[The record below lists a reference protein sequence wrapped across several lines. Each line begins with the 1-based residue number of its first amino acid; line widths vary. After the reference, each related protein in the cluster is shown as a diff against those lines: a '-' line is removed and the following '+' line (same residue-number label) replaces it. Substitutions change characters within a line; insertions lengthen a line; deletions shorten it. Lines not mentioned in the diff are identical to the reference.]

1 MQYQDLALAEEEG
14 KLEAAIAASRN
25 LLIEAPTGSGKSLFI
40 PYFLSKHCKGRVV
53 VLQPRRIAALAL
65 AQFSAKLHGEPC
77 GKTVGYQFRQD
88 SCKSA
93 DTRILFQTYG
103 NFLQEL
109 LHGKLDADW
118 IVFDE
123 YHERKADMDLLFAYF
138 RREKSVILSEARQGE
153 VEGSKP
159 KGPRVSQSDQA
170 EAGREGESE
179 AISHCFS
186 NNRAERPRIAVMS
199 AALNRSELE
208 MVLGVKCLSLGH
220 PLYPVQIINQTPATG
235 TSLVSGV
242 GLDAEVV
249 RALRTL
255 YRNNIWQTTLVF
267 LPGKAEI
274 ARCHTAAA
282 EALGNNCAEFLEL
295 YGGQDRE
302 TQDRIFEVT
311 ERPRVIFTTN
321 IAETSI
327 TVPNVTGVVDSGIE
341 RVSIYDDSEKVNVLR
356 TLPISMQNAIQRSGR
371 SGRTQNGCAIRL
383 WSEESE
389 KRMPQ
394 GIVPE
399 VLQIEPS
406 ELLLQKAALE
416 FGVRNLEFGMDCHA
430 SNEARN
436 DVKGECSETACG
448 LIAEPHCHGATRNDV
463 KGECSETAYRLI
475 AEPQCHGAMR
485 NDVLNLPT
493 AIPEAREKTAT
504 ALLEK
509 FGMLQD
515 GAITELGLKAI
526 RTPISSIPLALL
538 LASAQSKAD
547 LPDLLLAAL
556 AWIHSGTE
564 FLQKAKVAYDILTL
578 ANDTLSKSRDIP
590 REVSFTLRQLRDYR
604 DQITSPTARN
614 DIKGECSETACGL
627 IAEPHCHGATR
638 NDVKGECSE
647 TACGLIAEP
656 HCHGA
661 TRNDEDGYST
671 HVIARSATTKQSTEA
686 FTCKQLLKAFPDR
699 LATPSGNAY
708 KLANQNVIRLQ
719 VAEPPYAILALSML
733 RTGGGSKSELK
744 VNLYAPIAR
753 ELLGGES
760 AKTRY
765 ELLWRSGQERF
776 IGVEISE
783 SENADG
789 STTELSRKEI
799 LTQEASPKVLEELK
813 KLTVDAW
820 REKIEKENWSGKF
833 LTEAVQT
840 GLIKMRLAAKLYP
853 EYGLPE
859 FNEEDMEL
867 IFDEF
872 ASGKFLLRD
881 INEDRY
887 RSIVEE
893 YFGKSMLQWLG
904 KTFPDHYVLP
914 NGKRARYSYQEVA
927 ITDDGKSVQ
936 SIDGVLVEISA
947 RIEDLMQLRGEHKIA
962 DGKLKVRYDI
972 LAPNFRTIQKT
983 WDLTGFWQNT
993 YAEVRKELRGR
1004 YPKHPWPEQVIQ
1016 N

>member
-1 MQYQDLALAEEEG
+1 MTYNDLALAEEEG
-14 KLEAAIAASRN
+14 KLEAALAESRN

-53 VLQPRRIAALAL
+53 VLQPRRIAALSL
-65 AQFSAKLHGEPC
+65 AQFSAKLHNEPC

-88 SCKSA
+88 SCKSTG
-93 DTRILFQTYG
+93 TRILFQTYG

-109 LHGKLDADW
+109 LHGKCDAEW

-138 RREKSVILSEARQGE
+138 RNI
-153 VEGSKP
+153 
-159 KGPRVSQSDQA
+159 
-170 EAGREGESE
+170 
-179 AISHCFS
+179 
-186 NNRAERPRIAVMS
+186 ERPRIAVMS

-208 MVLGVKCLSLGH
+208 AVLGVKCLTLGH

-235 TSLVSGV
+235 NSLVSGV

-249 RALRTL
+249 RALKTL

-274 ARCHTAAA
+274 ARCHSAAA
-282 EALGNNCAEFLEL
+282 EALGSNCAEFLEL

-341 RVSIYDDSEKVNVLR
+341 RVSIYDDSEKVSVLR

-389 KRMPQ
+389 KRMPR
-394 GIVPE
+394 GIIPE
-399 VLQIEPS
+399 VTQIEPS

-416 FGVRNLEFGMDCHA
+416 SMDALAIRHA
-430 SNEARN
+430 EVPQAQEHPRAHSS
-436 DVKGECSETACG
+436 DETRYDEG
-448 LIAEPHCHGATRNDV
+448 IV
-463 KGECSETAYRLI
+463 F
-475 AEPQCHGAMR
+475 
-485 NDVLNLPT
+485 PT
-493 AIPEAREKTAT
+493 AIPEAREQAAT
-504 ALLEK
+504 KLLEG
-509 FGMLQD
+509 FGMLKD
-515 GAITELGLKAI
+515 GAITELGLRAI
-526 RTPISSIPLALL
+526 RTPVSSIPLALL
-538 LASAQSKAD
+538 LATANGPQD

-564 FLQKAKVAYDILTL
+564 YLQKTKYPQDVLTL
-578 ANDTLSKSRDIP
+578 AADTLSKTVSAP
-590 REVSFTLRQLRDYR
+590 REVTFTLRQLREYR
-604 DQITSPTARN
+604 DTLAASRLR
-614 DIKGECSETACGL
+614 C
-627 IAEPHCHGATR
+627 
-638 NDVKGECSE
+638 
-647 TACGLIAEP
+647 
-656 HCHGA
+656 
-661 TRNDEDGYST
+661 DEDKG
-671 HVIARSATTKQSTEA
+671 IQSA
-686 FTCKQLLKAFPDR
+686 FLCKQLLKAFPDR
-699 LATPSGNAY
+699 LATPNGNAY

-719 VAEPPYAILALSML
+719 VSEPPYAILALSML
-733 RTGGGSKSELK
+733 RTGTTKSELK
-744 VNLYAPIAR
+744 VNLFAPIAQ
-753 ELLGGES
+753 EMLAGKS
-760 AKTRY
+760 AQARY

-776 IGVEISE
+776 IGVEVSE
-783 SENADG
+783 AANADG

-799 LTQEASPKVLEELK
+799 LTQEAPPKVLEELK
-813 KLTVDAW
+813 KLTVTAW
-820 REKIEKENWSGKF
+820 KEKIEKENWSGRY
-833 LTEAVQT
+833 LTESVQT
-840 GLIKMRLAAKLYP
+840 LLTKMRLAAKLYP

-859 FNEEDMEL
+859 FNDEDMEI

-872 ASGKFLLRD
+872 ADGKFLLRD

-887 RSIVEE
+887 RNIVED
-893 YFGKSMLQWLG
+893 YFGKSMLAWLG
-904 KTFPDHYVLP
+904 KTFPDHFMLP

-927 ITDDGKSVQ
+927 TDEMLGGQAVESAE
-936 SIDGVLVEISA
+936 GVLVEISA
-947 RIEDLMQLRGEHKIA
+947 RIEDFMQLRGEHKIA

-1004 YPKHPWPEQVIQ
+1004 YPKHPWPEKVI
-1016 N
+1016 

>member
-65 AQFSAKLHGEPC
+65 AQFSAKLHGETC

-138 RREKSVILSEARQGE
+138 RRETRDER
-153 VEGSKP
+153 
-159 KGPRVSQSDQA
+159 
-170 EAGREGESE
+170 REG
-179 AISHCFS
+179 
-186 NNRAERPRIAVMS
+186 PRIAVMS
-199 AALNRSELE
+199 AALNREELE
-208 MVLGVKCLSLGH
+208 TVLGVKCLSLGH

-341 RVSIYDDSEKVNVLR
+341 RVSLYDDSEKVNVLR

-389 KRMPQ
+389 KRMPT

-416 FGVRNLEFGMDCHA
+416 SMDPI
-430 SNEARN
+430 SRPT
-436 DVKGECSETACG
+436 DSFQGDS
-448 LIAEPHCHGATRNDV
+448 
-463 KGECSETAYRLI
+463 RLT
-475 AEPQCHGAMR
+475 
-485 NDVLNLPT
+485 LPT

-564 FLQKAKVAYDILTL
+564 FLQKTKVAYDILTL
-578 ANDTLSKSRDIP
+578 ASDTLSKNRDIP

-604 DQITSPTARN
+604 EN
-614 DIKGECSETACGL
+614 F
-627 IAEPHCHGATR
+627 
-638 NDVKGECSE
+638 
-647 TACGLIAEP
+647 
-656 HCHGA
+656 
-661 TRNDEDGYST
+661 
-671 HVIARSATTKQSTEA
+671 TKQSFSTEQREEGNPEHLKDGFRRPRLQNDSS
-686 FTCKQLLKAFPDR
+686 FTIHSLLKAFPDR

-733 RTGGGSKSELK
+733 RTGTTKSELK
-744 VNLYAPIAR
+744 VNLYAPISKDM
-753 ELLGGES
+753 LGGEE

-783 SENADG
+783 TENADG
-789 STTELSRKEI
+789 TTTELSRKEI

-833 LTEAVQT
+833 LTESVQT
-840 GLIKMRLAAKLYP
+840 QLIKMRLAAKLYP

-887 RSIVEE
+887 RSIVED

-904 KTFPDHYVLP
+904 KTFPDHYMLP

-927 ITDDGKSVQ
+927 VTDDGKSVQ
-936 SIDGVLVEISA
+936 SIEGVLVEISA

-1004 YPKHPWPEQVIQ
+1004 YPKHPWPEQVI
-1016 N
+1016 

>member
-1 MQYQDLALAEEEG
+1 MNYKDLALAEEEG

-40 PYFLSKHCKGRVV
+40 PYFLSKHSKGRVV

-138 RREKSVILSEARQGE
+138 LRDAAKTGAPQT
-153 VEGSKP
+153 
-159 KGPRVSQSDQA
+159 
-170 EAGREGESE
+170 
-179 AISHCFS
+179 
-186 NNRAERPRIAVMS
+186 RIAVMS
-199 AALNRSELE
+199 AALNRDELE
-208 MVLGVKCLSLGH
+208 NALDVKCLQLGH

-235 TSLVSGV
+235 NSLVSGV

-416 FGVRNLEFGMDCHA
+416 SMDPI
-430 SNEARN
+430 SRPT
-436 DVKGECSETACG
+436 DSFQGDS
-448 LIAEPHCHGATRNDV
+448 
-463 KGECSETAYRLI
+463 RLT
-475 AEPQCHGAMR
+475 
-485 NDVLNLPT
+485 LPT

-504 ALLEK
+504 ALLEN
-509 FGMLQD
+509 FGMLQG

-526 RTPISSIPLALL
+526 HTPVSSIPLALL
-538 LASAQSKAD
+538 LASAKSKAD

-578 ANDTLSKSRDIP
+578 ASDTLSKSRDIP

-604 DQITSPTARN
+604 DQIASPTARN
-614 DIKGECSETACGL
+614 DVKVECSETACGL
-627 IAEPHCHGATR
+627 IAESHCHGATR
-638 NDVKGECSE
+638 NDK
-647 TACGLIAEP
+647 
-656 HCHGA
+656 
-661 TRNDEDGYST
+661 NGYST

-744 VNLYAPIAR
+744 VNLYAPIAK

-840 GLIKMRLAAKLYP
+840 QLIKMRLAAKLYP

-904 KTFPDHYVLP
+904 KTFPDHYMLP

-927 ITDDGKSVQ
+927 VTDDGKSVQ
-936 SIDGVLVEISA
+936 SIEGVLVEISA
-947 RIEDLMQLRGEHKIA
+947 RIEDLMQLRGEHKVA

>member
-1 MQYQDLALAEEEG
+1 MNYKDLALAEEEG

-65 AQFSAKLHGEPC
+65 AQFSAKLHGESC

-123 YHERKADMDLLFAYF
+123 YHERKADMDLLFAFF
-138 RREKSVILSEARQGE
+138 RG
-153 VEGSKP
+153 
-159 KGPRVSQSDQA
+159 
-170 EAGREGESE
+170 
-179 AISHCFS
+179 
-186 NNRAERPRIAVMS
+186 AERPRIAVMS
-199 AALNRSELE
+199 AALNRDELE
-208 MVLGVKCLSLGH
+208 NALSVKCLSLGH

-282 EALGNNCAEFLEL
+282 EALGPNCAEFLEL

-341 RVSIYDDSEKVNVLR
+341 RVSLYDDSEKVNVLR

-416 FGVRNLEFGMDCHA
+416 NTDERTLAGSLQ
-430 SNEARN
+430 
-436 DVKGECSETACG
+436 
-448 LIAEPHCHGATRNDV
+448 TRD
-463 KGECSETAYRLI
+463 ERSSSI
-475 AEPQCHGAMR
+475 S
-485 NDVLNLPT
+485 LPT

-504 ALLEK
+504 ALLQK

-515 GAITELGLKAI
+515 GAITKLGLKAI
-526 RTPISSIPLALL
+526 HTPVSSIPLALL

-578 ANDTLSKSRDIP
+578 ASDTLSKNRDVP

-604 DQITSPTARN
+604 DGLDERRETKDERGDVPAVHSTSHITHFT
-614 DIKGECSETACGL
+614 I
-627 IAEPHCHGATR
+627 
-638 NDVKGECSE
+638 
-647 TACGLIAEP
+647 
-656 HCHGA
+656 
-661 TRNDEDGYST
+661 
-671 HVIARSATTKQSTEA
+671 RS
-686 FTCKQLLKAFPDR
+686 LLKAFPDR

-719 VAEPPYAILALSML
+719 VAEQPYAILALSML
-733 RTGGGSKSELK
+733 RTGTTKSELK
-744 VNLYAPIAR
+744 VNLYAPISQDM
-753 ELLGGES
+753 LGGS
-760 AKTRY
+760 NAKTRY

-840 GLIKMRLAAKLYP
+840 QLIKMRLAAKLYP

-872 ASGKFLLRD
+872 ANGKFLLRD

-887 RSIVEE
+887 RSIVED

-904 KTFPDHYVLP
+904 KTFPDHYMLP

-927 ITDDGKSVQ
+927 VTDDGKSVQ
-936 SIDGVLVEISA
+936 SIEGVLVEISA

-1004 YPKHPWPEQVIQ
+1004 YPKHPWPESVI
-1016 N
+1016 

>member
-65 AQFSAKLHGEPC
+65 AQFSAKLHGESC

-123 YHERKADMDLLFAYF
+123 YHERKADMDLLFAFF
-138 RREKSVILSEARQGE
+138 RGT
-153 VEGSKP
+153 
-159 KGPRVSQSDQA
+159 
-170 EAGREGESE
+170 
-179 AISHCFS
+179 
-186 NNRAERPRIAVMS
+186 ERPRIAVMS

-208 MVLGVKCLSLGH
+208 TVLGVKCLSLGH

-274 ARCHTAAA
+274 ARCHTAAS

-341 RVSIYDDSEKVNVLR
+341 RVSLYDDSEKVNVLR

-416 FGVRNLEFGMDCHA
+416 FGMDCRA
-430 SNEARN
+430 SHVIASEA
-436 DVKGECSETACG
+436 KQS
-448 LIAEPHCHGATRNDV
+448 I
-463 KGECSETAYRLI
+463 
-475 AEPQCHGAMR
+475 Q
-485 NDVLNLPT
+485 LPT
-493 AIPEAREKTAT
+493 PIPEAREKTAT

-538 LASAQSKAD
+538 LASAKSKED
-547 LPDLLLAAL
+547 LPDLLLTAL

-564 FLQKAKVAYDILTL
+564 FLQKAKIAYDILTL
-578 ANDTLSKSRDIP
+578 ASDTLSKSRDIP

-604 DQITSPTARN
+604 DGLKQDPSTAQQR
-614 DIKGECSETACGL
+614 CSAQDDT
-627 IAEPHCHGATR
+627 
-638 NDVKGECSE
+638 V
-647 TACGLIAEP
+647 
-656 HCHGA
+656 
-661 TRNDEDGYST
+661 
-671 HVIARSATTKQSTEA
+671 RS
-686 FTCKQLLKAFPDR
+686 LLKAFPDR

-733 RTGGGSKSELK
+733 RTGTTKSELK
-744 VNLYAPIAR
+744 VNLYAPVSQ
-753 ELLGGES
+753 EMLGGS
-760 AKTRY
+760 NAKTRY

-789 STTELSRKEI
+789 TTTELSRKEI
-799 LTQEASPKVLEELK
+799 LTQEASPKILEELK

-840 GLIKMRLAAKLYP
+840 QLIKMRLAAKLYP

-904 KTFPDHYVLP
+904 KTFPDHYMLP

-927 ITDDGKSVQ
+927 VTDDGKSVQ
-936 SIDGVLVEISA
+936 SIEGVLVEISA

-1004 YPKHPWPEQVIQ
+1004 YPKHPWPESVI
-1016 N
+1016 

>member
-1 MQYQDLALAEEEG
+1 MTYGDLALAEEED
-14 KLEAAIAASRN
+14 KLEAALEASRN

-53 VLQPRRIAALAL
+53 VLQPRRIAALSL

-93 DTRILFQTYG
+93 STRILFQTYG

-109 LHGKLDADW
+109 LHGKMDADW
-118 IVFDE
+118 VVFDE
-123 YHERKADMDLLFAYF
+123 YHERKADMDLLFAFF
-138 RREKSVILSEARQGE
+138 RRE
-153 VEGSKP
+153 
-159 KGPRVSQSDQA
+159 GPRV
-170 EAGREGESE
+170 
-179 AISHCFS
+179 
-186 NNRAERPRIAVMS
+186 AVMS
-199 AALNRSELE
+199 AALNRDELE
-208 MVLGVKCLSLGH
+208 AVLCVKCLSLGH

-235 TSLVSGV
+235 NSLVSGV

-249 RALRTL
+249 RALKTL

-274 ARCHTAAA
+274 ARCHSAAA
-282 EALGNNCAEFLEL
+282 EALGNSCAEFLEL

-341 RVSIYDDSEKVNVLR
+341 RVSLYDDSEKVNVLR
-356 TLPISMQNAIQRSGR
+356 TMPISMQNAIQRSGR

-389 KRMPQ
+389 KRMPR

-416 FGVRNLEFGMDCHA
+416 LDERRETRDERH
-430 SNEARN
+430 EAR
-436 DVKGECSETACG
+436 GARSEERDSG
-448 LIAEPHCHGATRNDV
+448 IV
-463 KGECSETAYRLI
+463 
-475 AEPQCHGAMR
+475 
-485 NDVLNLPT
+485 LPT
-493 AIPEAREKTAT
+493 AIPDAREKTAT
-504 ALLEK
+504 ALLEG
-509 FGMLQD
+509 FGMLQE

-526 RTPISSIPLALL
+526 RTPVSSIPLALL
-538 LASAQSKAD
+538 LASASGPQD

-564 FLQKAKVAYDILTL
+564 TLQKSKFPQDVLTL
-578 ANDTLSKSRDIP
+578 AADTLSKSVNVP
-590 REVSFTLRQLRDYR
+590 REVSFTLRQLREYR
-604 DQITSPTARN
+604 DGLDERRETRDERNATSLTSHPTSNISHLVAH
-614 DIKGECSETACGL
+614 S
-627 IAEPHCHGATR
+627 
-638 NDVKGECSE
+638 
-647 TACGLIAEP
+647 
-656 HCHGA
+656 
-661 TRNDEDGYST
+661 
-671 HVIARSATTKQSTEA
+671 
-686 FTCKQLLKAFPDR
+686 LLKAFPDR
-699 LATPSGNAY
+699 LATPNGNAY
-708 KLANQNVIRLQ
+708 KLANQNIIRLQ

-744 VNLYAPIAR
+744 VNLYAAIDKEMLDTGDA
-753 ELLGGES
+753 E
-760 AKTRY
+760 ARY

-776 IGVEISE
+776 IGVEV
-783 SENADG
+783 
-789 STTELSRKEI
+789 TELSRKEI
-799 LTQEASPKVLEELK
+799 LTQEASPKVLAELK

-820 REKIEKENWSGKF
+820 KEKIEKENWSGRY
-833 LTEAVQT
+833 LTESVQT
-840 GLIKMRLAAKLYP
+840 LLTKMRLAAKLYP

-859 FNEEDMEL
+859 MNDEDMEI

-872 ASGKFLLRD
+872 ADGKFLLRD
-881 INEDRY
+881 IDEGRY
-887 RSIVEE
+887 RSIVED
-893 YFGKSMLQWLG
+893 YFGKSMLAWLN

-927 ITDDGKSVQ
+927 SSDDGKSVQ
-936 SIDGVLVEISA
+936 SVEGVLVEISA
-947 RIEDLMQLRGEHKIA
+947 RIEDFMQMRGEHKIA

-983 WDLTGFWQNT
+983 WDLTGFWKNT

-1004 YPKHPWPEQVIQ
+1004 YPKHPWPESVEP
-1016 N
+1016 

>member
-1 MQYQDLALAEEEG
+1 MKYTDLALAEEES
-14 KLEAAIAASRN
+14 KLTAALKESRN

-65 AQFSAKLHGEPC
+65 AQFSARLHGEPC

-118 IVFDE
+118 VVFDE
-123 YHERKADMDLLFAYF
+123 YHERKADMDLLFGYF
-138 RREKSVILSEARQGE
+138 MNRRSPV
-153 VEGSKP
+153 KP
-159 KGPRVSQSDQA
+159 GMTATRV
-170 EAGREGESE
+170 
-179 AISHCFS
+179 
-186 NNRAERPRIAVMS
+186 AVMS
-199 AALNRSELE
+199 AALNRDELE
-208 MVLGVKCLSLGH
+208 AVLGVKCLSLGH

-249 RALRTL
+249 RALKTL
-255 YRNNIWQTTLVF
+255 YRNGIWQTTLVF

-274 ARCHTAAA
+274 ARCHSAAA

-341 RVSIYDDSEKVNVLR
+341 RVSLYDDSEKVNVLR

-389 KRMPQ
+389 KRMPR

-406 ELLLQKAALE
+406 ELILQKAALE
-416 FGVRNLEFGMDCHA
+416 LDERRKTRDE
-430 SNEARN
+430 R
-436 DVKGECSETACG
+436 
-448 LIAEPHCHGATRNDV
+448 IAGIE
-463 KGECSETAYRLI
+463 
-475 AEPQCHGAMR
+475 
-485 NDVLNLPT
+485 LPT
-493 AIPEAREKTAT
+493 SIPEAREKTAT
-504 ALLEK
+504 AMLHN

-515 GAITELGLKAI
+515 GAITELGFRAI
-526 RTPISSIPLALL
+526 RTPVSSIPLALL
-538 LASAQSKAD
+538 LASAQSKAE

-564 FLQKAKVAYDILTL
+564 FLQKSKVAYDVMTL
-578 ANDTLSKSRDIP
+578 AADTLSKAVNVP
-590 REVSFTLRQLRDYR
+590 REVSFTLRQLREYR
-604 DQITSPTARN
+604 ESLGKEISACVGMTAPKERGVVGPATEAPLEGVADAASGRSEGETSPTH
-614 DIKGECSETACGL
+614 IKKFVAQ
-627 IAEPHCHGATR
+627 R
-638 NDVKGECSE
+638 
-647 TACGLIAEP
+647 
-656 HCHGA
+656 
-661 TRNDEDGYST
+661 
-671 HVIARSATTKQSTEA
+671 
-686 FTCKQLLKAFPDR
+686 LLKAFPDR
-699 LATPSGNAY
+699 LATPNGNAY
-708 KLANQNVIRLQ
+708 KLPNQNIIRLQ

-733 RTGGGSKSELK
+733 RAGSGSKSELK
-744 VNLYAPIAR
+744 VNLYAAIDK
-753 ELLGGES
+753 ELLGS
-760 AKTRY
+760 NDTKTRY
-765 ELLWRSGQERF
+765 ELLWRNGQERF
-776 IGVEISE
+776 IGLEISE
-783 SENADG
+783 AENADG
-789 STTELSRKEI
+789 SVTELSRREI
-799 LTQEASPKVLEELK
+799 LTQEASPKVLAELK
-813 KLTVDAW
+813 KLTVAAW
-820 REKIEKENWSGKF
+820 KEKIEKENWSGRY

-840 GLIKMRLAAKLYP
+840 LLVKMRLAAKLYP

-859 FNEEDMEL
+859 FNDEDMEL

-872 ASGKFLLRD
+872 ADGKFFFRF
-881 INEDRY
+881 INEDRF
-887 RSIVEE
+887 RNIVED
-893 YFGKSMLQWLG
+893 YFGKSMLAWLG
-904 KTFPDHYVLP
+904 KTFPDHFVLP

-927 ITDDGKSVQ
+927 TDETLGGQAVQ
-936 SIDGVLVEISA
+936 SAEGVLVEISA
-947 RIEDLMQLRGEHKIA
+947 RIEDFMQMRGEHKIA
-962 DGKLKVRYDI
+962 DGKL
-972 LAPNFRTIQKT
+972 
-983 WDLTGFWQNT
+983 
-993 YAEVRKELRGR
+993 
-1004 YPKHPWPEQVIQ
+1004 
-1016 N
+1016 

>member
-1 MQYQDLALAEEEG
+1 MNYKDLALAEEEG

-65 AQFSAKLHGEPC
+65 AQFSAKLHGESC

-88 SCKSA
+88 SCKSSE
-93 DTRILFQTYG
+93 TRILFQTYG

-123 YHERKADMDLLFAYF
+123 YHERKADMDLLFGYF
-138 RREKSVILSEARQGE
+138 LRREN
-153 VEGSKP
+153 
-159 KGPRVSQSDQA
+159 GPSASS
-170 EAGREGESE
+170 GTL
-179 AISHCFS
+179 
-186 NNRAERPRIAVMS
+186 PRIAVMS
-199 AALNRSELE
+199 AALNREELE
-208 MVLGVKCLSLGH
+208 TVLGVKCLSLGH

-235 TSLVSGV
+235 NSLVSGV

-406 ELLLQKAALE
+406 ELILQKAAL
-416 FGVRNLEFGMDCHA
+416 DCRA
-430 SNEARN
+430 SDEARN
-436 DVKGECSETACG
+436 DV
-448 LIAEPHCHGATRNDV
+448 I
-463 KGECSETAYRLI
+463 
-475 AEPQCHGAMR
+475 Q
-485 NDVLNLPT
+485 LPT
-493 AIPEAREKTAT
+493 PIPEAREKTAT
-504 ALLEK
+504 ALLEG
-509 FGMLQD
+509 FGMLKD

-538 LASAQSKAD
+538 LASAQSKED

-564 FLQKAKVAYDILTL
+564 FLQKSKVAYDILTL
-578 ANDTLSKSRDIP
+578 ASDTLSKAVNAP
-590 REVSFTLRQLRDYR
+590 REVTFTLRQLRDYR
-604 DQITSPTARN
+604 DSICERGVAGPA
-614 DIKGECSETACGL
+614 
-627 IAEPHCHGATR
+627 
-638 NDVKGECSE
+638 
-647 TACGLIAEP
+647 
-656 HCHGA
+656 
-661 TRNDEDGYST
+661 
-671 HVIARSATTKQSTEA
+671 TEA
-686 FTCKQLLKAFPDR
+686 LLEGVAKDKAFARGNHSPLSSSHITHFTSQSLLKAFPDR

-719 VAEPPYAILALSML
+719 VTEPPYAILALSIL
-733 RTGGGSKSELK
+733 RTGTTKSELK
-744 VNLYAPIAR
+744 VNLYAPISQDM
-753 ELLGGES
+753 LGAGS
-760 AKTRY
+760 GKTCY

-776 IGVEISE
+776 IGVEIT
-783 SENADG
+783 DF
-789 STTELSRKEI
+789 SRKEI

-820 REKIEKENWSGKF
+820 KEKIEKENWSGKF
-833 LTEAVQT
+833 LTETVQT
-840 GLIKMRLAAKLYP
+840 QLIKMRLAAKLYP

-887 RSIVEE
+887 RSIVED

-904 KTFPDHYVLP
+904 KTFPDHYMLP

-927 ITDDGKSVQ
+927 TDEQLGGQPVQ
-936 SIDGVLVEISA
+936 STDGVLVEISA

-1004 YPKHPWPEQVIQ
+1004 YPKHPWPESVI
-1016 N
+1016 

>member
-1 MQYQDLALAEEEG
+1 MKYTDLALAEEES
-14 KLEAAIAASRN
+14 KLTAALKESRN

-77 GKTVGYQFRQD
+77 GKTVGYQFRQE

-118 IVFDE
+118 VVFDE
-123 YHERKADMDLLFAYF
+123 YHERKADMDLLFGYF
-138 RREKSVILSEARQGE
+138 RRETRDERRKSVILSPFDKLRVNFARQGE
-153 VEGSKP
+153 VEGSRP
-159 KGPRVSQSDQA
+159 KMPRVSRSDQA
-170 EAGREGESE
+170 QAGRDGESE
-179 AISHCFS
+179 AMPEVPLCD
-186 NNRAERPRIAVMS
+186 RAERPRIAVMS
-199 AALNRSELE
+199 AALNRDELE
-208 MVLGVKCLSLGH
+208 AVLGVKCLSLGH

-249 RALRTL
+249 RALKTL
-255 YRNNIWQTTLVF
+255 YRNGIWQTTLVF

-274 ARCHTAAA
+274 ARCHSAAA

-341 RVSIYDDSEKVNVLR
+341 RVSLYDDSEKVNVLR

-389 KRMPQ
+389 KRMPR

-406 ELLLQKAALE
+406 ELILQKAALE
-416 FGVRNLEFGMDCHA
+416 RF
-430 SNEARN
+430 EARGSRL
-436 DVKGECSETACG
+436 GEQEPGAEQRGAIESGDKQEHI
-448 LIAEPHCHGATRNDV
+448 IA
-463 KGECSETAYRLI
+463 
-475 AEPQCHGAMR
+475 
-485 NDVLNLPT
+485 LPT
-493 AIPEAREKTAT
+493 AIPEVREKTAT

-515 GAITELGLKAI
+515 GAITELGLRAI
-526 RTPISSIPLALL
+526 RTPVSSIPLALL
-538 LASAQSKAD
+538 LASAQSKAE

-564 FLQKAKVAYDILTL
+564 FLQKSKIAYDVMTL
-578 ANDTLSKSRDIP
+578 AADTLSKAVNVP
-590 REVSFTLRQLRDYR
+590 REVSFTLRQLREYR
-604 DQITSPTARN
+604 EGMGSGLEARGSRFEPRNSSLEPGAWSLTA
-614 DIKGECSETACGL
+614 
-627 IAEPHCHGATR
+627 
-638 NDVKGECSE
+638 
-647 TACGLIAEP
+647 
-656 HCHGA
+656 
-661 TRNDEDGYST
+661 
-671 HVIARSATTKQSTEA
+671 
-686 FTCKQLLKAFPDR
+686 LLKAFPDR
-699 LATPSGNAY
+699 LATPSASAY
-708 KLANQNVIRLQ
+708 KLSNQNIIRLQ

-733 RTGGGSKSELK
+733 RAGGGSKSELK
-744 VNLYAPIAR
+744 VNLYAAIGK
-753 ELLGGES
+753 ELLES
-760 AKTRY
+760 DDTKTRY

-776 IGVEISE
+776 IGLDISE
-783 SENADG
+783 AENADG
-789 STTELSRKEI
+789 SVTELSRKEI
-799 LTQEASPKVLEELK
+799 LTQEAPPKVLAELK
-813 KLTVDAW
+813 KLTVAAW
-820 REKIEKENWSGKF
+820 KEKIEKENWSRRY

-840 GLIKMRLAAKLYP
+840 LLVKMRLAAKLYP

-859 FNEEDMEL
+859 FNDEDMEL

-872 ASGKFLLRD
+872 TDGKFLLKD
-881 INEDRY
+881 IDENRY
-887 RSIVEE
+887 RNIVED
-893 YFGKSMLQWLG
+893 YFGKSMLAWLG
-904 KTFPDHYVLP
+904 KTFPDHFVLP
-914 NGKRARYSYQEVA
+914 NGKRARYSYQEVT
-927 ITDDGKSVQ
+927 TDETLGGLAVQ
-936 SIDGVLVEISA
+936 SAEGVLVEISA
-947 RIEDLMQLRGEHKIA
+947 RIEDFMQLRGEHRIA

-1004 YPKHPWPEQVIQ
+1004 YPKHPWPEKIIM
-1016 N
+1016 NSEL

>member
-1 MQYQDLALAEEEG
+1 MNYKDLALAEEEG

-65 AQFSAKLHGEPC
+65 AQFSAKLHGESC

-123 YHERKADMDLLFAYF
+123 YHERKADMDLLFAF
-138 RREKSVILSEARQGE
+138 FIRETRDERREM
-153 VEGSKP
+153 
-159 KGPRVSQSDQA
+159 
-170 EAGREGESE
+170 
-179 AISHCFS
+179 
-186 NNRAERPRIAVMS
+186 PRIAVMS

-208 MVLGVKCLSLGH
+208 TVLGVKCLSLGH

-274 ARCHTAAA
+274 ARCHTAAS
-282 EALGNNCAEFLEL
+282 EALGPNCAEFLEL

-341 RVSIYDDSEKVNVLR
+341 RVSLYDDSEKVNVLR

-416 FGVRNLEFGMDCHA
+416 DLGEERRSRNESGMTDGI
-430 SNEARN
+430 
-436 DVKGECSETACG
+436 V
-448 LIAEPHCHGATRNDV
+448 
-463 KGECSETAYRLI
+463 
-475 AEPQCHGAMR
+475 
-485 NDVLNLPT
+485 LPT

-504 ALLEK
+504 ARLEK

-515 GAITELGLKAI
+515 GAITALGLKAI
-526 RTPISSIPLALL
+526 RTPVSNIPLALL

-578 ANDTLSKSRDIP
+578 ASDTLSKNRDVP

-604 DQITSPTARN
+604 DKI
-614 DIKGECSETACGL
+614 
-627 IAEPHCHGATR
+627 
-638 NDVKGECSE
+638 
-647 TACGLIAEP
+647 
-656 HCHGA
+656 
-661 TRNDEDGYST
+661 DEKTGSVLQTKDERES
-671 HVIARSATTKQSTEA
+671 VIRS
-686 FTCKQLLKAFPDR
+686 LLKAFPDR

-733 RTGGGSKSELK
+733 RTGTTKSELK
-744 VNLYAPIAR
+744 VNLYAPISQDM
-753 ELLGGES
+753 LGGS
-760 AKTRY
+760 NAKTRY

-840 GLIKMRLAAKLYP
+840 QLIKMRLAAKLYP

-872 ASGKFLLRD
+872 ANGKFLLRD

-887 RSIVEE
+887 RSIVED

-904 KTFPDHYVLP
+904 KTFPDHFMLP

-927 ITDDGKSVQ
+927 VSDDGKSVQ
-936 SIDGVLVEISA
+936 SIEGVLVEISA

-1004 YPKHPWPEQVIQ
+1004 YPKHPWPESVI
-1016 N
+1016 

>member
-53 VLQPRRIAALAL
+53 VLQPRRIATLAL
-65 AQFSAKLHGEPC
+65 AQFSAKLHGENC

-138 RREKSVILSEARQGE
+138 LSRMDVSLNDTEERHCSPDKAKQSNKELFRKE
-153 VEGSKP
+153 V
-159 KGPRVSQSDQA
+159 
-170 EAGREGESE
+170 
-179 AISHCFS
+179 
-186 NNRAERPRIAVMS
+186 RIAVMS

-208 MVLGVKCLSLGH
+208 TVLGVKCLSLGH

-389 KRMPQ
+389 KRMPK
-394 GIVPE
+394 GIIPE
-399 VLQIEPS
+399 VTQIEPS

-416 FGVRNLEFGMDCHA
+416 KIDENSNNVIA
-430 SNEARN
+430 SEA
-436 DVKGECSETACG
+436 KQSQ
-448 LIAEPHCHGATRNDV
+448 L
-463 KGECSETAYRLI
+463 K
-475 AEPQCHGAMR
+475 
-485 NDVLNLPT
+485 LPT
-493 AIPEAREKTAT
+493 TIPEAREKTAT

-564 FLQKAKVAYDILTL
+564 FLQKAKIAYDILSL
-578 ANDTLSKSRDIP
+578 ASDTLSKNRDVP

-604 DQITSPTARN
+604 DGLKQDPSTPQQR
-614 DIKGECSETACGL
+614 CSAQDDT
-627 IAEPHCHGATR
+627 I
-638 NDVKGECSE
+638 
-647 TACGLIAEP
+647 
-656 HCHGA
+656 
-661 TRNDEDGYST
+661 
-671 HVIARSATTKQSTEA
+671 RS
-686 FTCKQLLKAFPDR
+686 LLKAFPDR

-708 KLANQNVIRLQ
+708 KLANQNMIRLQ
-719 VAEPPYAILALSML
+719 VTEPPYAILALSML
-733 RTGGGSKSELK
+733 RTGTTKSELK
-744 VNLYAPIAR
+744 VNLYAPISQDM
-753 ELLGGES
+753 LGGSS

-840 GLIKMRLAAKLYP
+840 QLIKMRLAAKLYP

-887 RSIVEE
+887 RSIVED

-904 KTFPDHYVLP
+904 KTFPDHYMLP

-927 ITDDGKSVQ
+927 VSDDGRSVH
-936 SIDGVLVEISA
+936 SIEGVLVEISA
-947 RIEDLMQLRGEHKIA
+947 RIEDLMQLRSEHKIA

-1004 YPKHPWPEQVIQ
+1004 YPKHPWPESVI
-1016 N
+1016 

>member
-1 MQYQDLALAEEEG
+1 MTYGDLALAEEED
-14 KLEAAIAASRN
+14 KLEAALEASRN

-53 VLQPRRIAALAL
+53 VLQPRRIAALSL

-93 DTRILFQTYG
+93 STRILFQTYG

-109 LHGKLDADW
+109 LHGKMDADW
-118 IVFDE
+118 VVFDE

-138 RREKSVILSEARQGE
+138 RRENARKHATDE
-153 VEGSKP
+153 RRE
-159 KGPRVSQSDQA
+159 GPRV
-170 EAGREGESE
+170 
-179 AISHCFS
+179 
-186 NNRAERPRIAVMS
+186 AVMS
-199 AALNRSELE
+199 AALNREELE
-208 MVLGVKCLSLGH
+208 AVLGVKCLSLGH
-220 PLYPVQIINQTPATG
+220 PLFPVQIINQTPATG
-235 TSLVSGV
+235 NSLVSGV

-249 RALRTL
+249 RALKTL

-274 ARCHTAAA
+274 ARCHSAAA
-282 EALGNNCAEFLEL
+282 EALGNSCAEFLEL

-341 RVSIYDDSEKVNVLR
+341 RVSLYDDSEKVNVLR
-356 TLPISMQNAIQRSGR
+356 TMPISMQNAIQRSGR

-389 KRMPQ
+389 KRMPR

-416 FGVRNLEFGMDCHA
+416 SSSLPPSWRAPTRHLDSGSEAGMTQK
-430 SNEARN
+430 SEAGMTQ
-436 DVKGECSETACG
+436 KSK
-448 LIAEPHCHGATRNDV
+448 AEMT
-463 KGECSETAYRLI
+463 EL
-475 AEPQCHGAMR
+475 Q
-485 NDVLNLPT
+485 LPT
-493 AIPEAREKTAT
+493 AIPEAREKAAT
-504 ALLEK
+504 TLLEK
-509 FGMLQD
+509 FGMLQE

-526 RTPISSIPLALL
+526 RTPVSSIPLALL
-538 LASAQSKAD
+538 LASSSGPQD

-564 FLQKAKVAYDILTL
+564 ALQKSKFPQDVLTL
-578 ANDTLSKSRDIP
+578 AADTLSKSVNVP
-590 REVSFTLRQLRDYR
+590 REVNFTFRQLREYR
-604 DQITSPTARN
+604 DGLDERRDIRHSGLCPVVDVIPYGETRDERNATSLTSHPTSNISHLVAH
-614 DIKGECSETACGL
+614 S
-627 IAEPHCHGATR
+627 
-638 NDVKGECSE
+638 
-647 TACGLIAEP
+647 
-656 HCHGA
+656 
-661 TRNDEDGYST
+661 
-671 HVIARSATTKQSTEA
+671 
-686 FTCKQLLKAFPDR
+686 LLKAFPDR
-699 LATPSGNAY
+699 LATPNGNAY
-708 KLANQNVIRLQ
+708 KLANQNIIRLQ

-744 VNLYAPIAR
+744 VNLYAAIDKEMLDTGDA
-753 ELLGGES
+753 E
-760 AKTRY
+760 ARY

-776 IGVEISE
+776 IGVEV
-783 SENADG
+783 
-789 STTELSRKEI
+789 TELSRKEI
-799 LTQEASPKVLEELK
+799 PTQEASPKVLAELK

-820 REKIEKENWSGKF
+820 KEKIEKENWSGRY
-833 LTEAVQT
+833 LTESVQT
-840 GLIKMRLAAKLYP
+840 LLTKMRLAAKLYP

-859 FNEEDMEL
+859 MNDEDMEI

-872 ASGKFLLRD
+872 ADGKFLLRD
-881 INEDRY
+881 IDEGRY
-887 RSIVEE
+887 RSIVED
-893 YFGKSMLQWLG
+893 YFGKSMLAWLN

-927 ITDDGKSVQ
+927 SSDDGKSVQ
-936 SIDGVLVEISA
+936 SVEGVLVEISA
-947 RIEDLMQLRGEHKIA
+947 RIEDFMQMRGEHKIA

-983 WDLTGFWQNT
+983 WDLTGFWKNT

-1004 YPKHPWPEQVIQ
+1004 YPKHPWPESVEP
-1016 N
+1016 

>member
-1 MQYQDLALAEEEG
+1 MQYQDLALAEEEN
-14 KLEAAIAASRN
+14 KLEAAIAGSRN
-25 LLIEAPTGSGKSLFI
+25 ILIEAPTGSGKSLFI
-40 PYFLSKHCKGRVV
+40 PWFLSRHCKGRVV

-65 AQFSAKLHGEPC
+65 AQFSAKLHGESC

-109 LHGKLDADW
+109 LHGKLDAEW
-118 IVFDE
+118 VVFDE
-123 YHERKADMDLLFAYF
+123 YHERKADMDLLFGYF
-138 RREKSVILSEARQGE
+138 RGCKNDSL
-153 VEGSKP
+153 
-159 KGPRVSQSDQA
+159 
-170 EAGREGESE
+170 
-179 AISHCFS
+179 
-186 NNRAERPRIAVMS
+186 PRIAVMS
-199 AALNRSELE
+199 AALNREELE
-208 MVLGVKCLSLGH
+208 GALGVKCLSLGH
-220 PLYPVQIINQTPATG
+220 PLYPVQIINQAPATA
-235 TSLVSGV
+235 TSITSGV
-242 GLDAEVV
+242 GLEAEIV

-274 ARCHTAAA
+274 ARCHTAAS

-383 WSEESE
+383 WSAETE
-389 KRMPQ
+389 KRMPK
-394 GIVPE
+394 GIIPE
-399 VLQIEPS
+399 VTQIEPS
-406 ELLLQKAALE
+406 ELILQKAALE
-416 FGVRNLEFGMDCHA
+416 TDDGVA
-430 SNEARN
+430 SI
-436 DVKGECSETACG
+436 D
-448 LIAEPHCHGATRNDV
+448 
-463 KGECSETAYRLI
+463 
-475 AEPQCHGAMR
+475 
-485 NDVLNLPT
+485 LPT
-493 AIPEAREKTAT
+493 AIPEAHEKAAT

-564 FLQKAKVAYDILTL
+564 FLQKSKVAYDILTL
-578 ANDTLSKSRDIP
+578 ASDTLSRSRDIP
-590 REVSFTLRQLRDYR
+590 REVSWTLRQLRDYR
-604 DQITSPTARN
+604 DGVKEQ
-614 DIKGECSETACGL
+614 G
-627 IAEPHCHGATR
+627 IAAP
-638 NDVKGECSE
+638 
-647 TACGLIAEP
+647 
-656 HCHGA
+656 
-661 TRNDEDGYST
+661 
-671 HVIARSATTKQSTEA
+671 VIAASTLTLRS
-686 FTCKQLLKAFPDR
+686 LLKAYPDR
-699 LATPSGNAY
+699 LATPSGSAY
-708 KLANQNVIRLQ
+708 KLPNQNMIRLQ
-719 VAEPPYAILALSML
+719 VAEPPYAMLALAML
-733 RTGGGSKSELK
+733 RAGSGSKSELK
-744 VNLYAPIAR
+744 VNLYAPISQDM
-753 ELLGGES
+753 LGGES

-887 RSIVEE
+887 RNIVED
-893 YFGKSMLQWLG
+893 YFGRSMLQWLG
-904 KTFPDHYVLP
+904 KTFPDHYMLP
-914 NGKRARYSYQEVA
+914 NGKRARYSYQMVA
-927 ITDDGKSVQ
+927 TEDSNVGGTTVQ
-936 SIDGVLVEISA
+936 SADGVLVEISA
-947 RIEDLMQLRGEHKIA
+947 RIEDFMQLRGEHRIA

-1004 YPKHPWPEQVIQ
+1004 YPKHPWPESVI
-1016 N
+1016 

>member
-1 MQYQDLALAEEEG
+1 MNYKDLALAEEEG

-65 AQFSAKLHGEPC
+65 AQFSAKLHGESC

-123 YHERKADMDLLFAYF
+123 YHERKADMDLLFAFF
-138 RREKSVILSEARQGE
+138 RGAEK
-153 VEGSKP
+153 
-159 KGPRVSQSDQA
+159 
-170 EAGREGESE
+170 
-179 AISHCFS
+179 
-186 NNRAERPRIAVMS
+186 PRIAVMS

-208 MVLGVKCLSLGH
+208 TVLGVKCLSLGH

-274 ARCHTAAA
+274 ARCHTAAS
-282 EALGNNCAEFLEL
+282 EALGPNCAEFLEL

-341 RVSIYDDSEKVNVLR
+341 RVSLYDDSEKVNVLR

-389 KRMPQ
+389 KRMPH

-416 FGVRNLEFGMDCHA
+416 DLGEERRSRNESGMTDGI
-430 SNEARN
+430 
-436 DVKGECSETACG
+436 V
-448 LIAEPHCHGATRNDV
+448 
-463 KGECSETAYRLI
+463 
-475 AEPQCHGAMR
+475 
-485 NDVLNLPT
+485 LPT

-515 GAITELGLKAI
+515 GTITALGLKAI
-526 RTPISSIPLALL
+526 RTPVSSIPLALL

-578 ANDTLSKSRDIP
+578 ASDTLSKNRDVP

-604 DQITSPTARN
+604 DKI
-614 DIKGECSETACGL
+614 
-627 IAEPHCHGATR
+627 
-638 NDVKGECSE
+638 
-647 TACGLIAEP
+647 
-656 HCHGA
+656 
-661 TRNDEDGYST
+661 DERTGSVLQTKDERES
-671 HVIARSATTKQSTEA
+671 VIRS
-686 FTCKQLLKAFPDR
+686 LLKAFPDR

-733 RTGGGSKSELK
+733 RTGTTKSELK
-744 VNLYAPIAR
+744 VNLYAPIAQDM
-753 ELLGGES
+753 LGGS
-760 AKTRY
+760 NAKTRY

-840 GLIKMRLAAKLYP
+840 QLIKMRLAAKLYP

-872 ASGKFLLRD
+872 ANGKFLLRD

-887 RSIVEE
+887 RSIIED

-904 KTFPDHYVLP
+904 KTFPDHYTLP

-927 ITDDGKSVQ
+927 ISDDGKSVQ
-936 SIDGVLVEISA
+936 SIEGVLVEISA

-1004 YPKHPWPEQVIQ
+1004 YPKHPWPESVI
-1016 N
+1016 

>member
-1 MQYQDLALAEEEG
+1 MKYSDLALAEEEG
-14 KLEAAIAASRN
+14 KLEAALVASRN

-53 VLQPRRIAALAL
+53 VLQPRRIAALSL

-93 DTRILFQTYG
+93 STRILFQTYG

-109 LHGKLDADW
+109 LHGKMDADW
-118 IVFDE
+118 VVFDE
-123 YHERKADMDLLFAYF
+123 YHERKADMDLLFAFF
-138 RREKSVILSEARQGE
+138 RRENARKLATDE
-153 VEGSKP
+153 RRE
-159 KGPRVSQSDQA
+159 GPRV
-170 EAGREGESE
+170 
-179 AISHCFS
+179 
-186 NNRAERPRIAVMS
+186 AVMS
-199 AALNRSELE
+199 AALNRDELE
-208 MVLGVKCLSLGH
+208 AVLGVKCLSLGH
-220 PLYPVQIINQTPATG
+220 PLYPVQILNQAPATG
-235 TSLVSGV
+235 NSLVSGV

-249 RALRTL
+249 RALKTL

-274 ARCHTAAA
+274 ARCHSAAA
-282 EALGNNCAEFLEL
+282 EALGNSCAEFLEL

-341 RVSIYDDSEKVNVLR
+341 RVSLYDDSEKVNVLR
-356 TLPISMQNAIQRSGR
+356 TMPISMQNAIQRSGR

-389 KRMPQ
+389 KRMPK

-416 FGVRNLEFGMDCHA
+416 SMDPISRPA
-430 SNEARN
+430 DSFQG
-436 DVKGECSETACG
+436 D
-448 LIAEPHCHGATRNDV
+448 I
-463 KGECSETAYRLI
+463 
-475 AEPQCHGAMR
+475 Q
-485 NDVLNLPT
+485 LPT
-493 AIPEAREKTAT
+493 AIPEAREKAAT
-504 ALLEK
+504 TLLEK
-509 FGMLQD
+509 FGMLK
-515 GAITELGLKAI
+515 GGSITELGLKAI
-526 RTPISSIPLALL
+526 RTPVSSIPLALL
-538 LASAQSKAD
+538 LASSSGPQD

-564 FLQKAKVAYDILTL
+564 ALQKSKFPQDILTL
-578 ANDTLSKSRDIP
+578 AKDTLDKAVNVP
-590 REVSFTLRQLRDYR
+590 REVSFTLRQLREYR
-604 DQITSPTARN
+604 DPLKRGVAGPATEAPLEGVANAARGRSEGESSPTVR
-614 DIKGECSETACGL
+614 TF
-627 IAEPHCHGATR
+627 
-638 NDVKGECSE
+638 V
-647 TACGLIAEP
+647 
-656 HCHGA
+656 
-661 TRNDEDGYST
+661 
-671 HVIARSATTKQSTEA
+671 
-686 FTCKQLLKAFPDR
+686 CKQLLKAFPDR
-699 LATPSGNAY
+699 LATPNGNAY
-708 KLANQNVIRLQ
+708 KLANQNIIRLQ

-744 VNLYAPIAR
+744 VNLYAAIDKEMLDTGNA
-753 ELLGGES
+753 E
-760 AKTRY
+760 ARY

-776 IGVEISE
+776 IGVEV
-783 SENADG
+783 
-789 STTELSRKEI
+789 TELSRKEI
-799 LTQEASPKVLEELK
+799 LTQEASPKVLAELK
-813 KLTVDAW
+813 KLTVAAW
-820 REKIEKENWSGKF
+820 KEKIEKENWSGRY
-833 LTEAVQT
+833 LTESVQT
-840 GLIKMRLAAKLYP
+840 LLTKMRLAAKLYP

-859 FNEEDMEL
+859 MNDEDMEI

-872 ASGKFLLRD
+872 ADGKFLLRD
-881 INEDRY
+881 IDEGRY
-887 RSIVEE
+887 RNIVED
-893 YFGKSMLQWLG
+893 YFGKSMLAWLN

-927 ITDDGKSVQ
+927 SSDDGKSVQ
-936 SIDGVLVEISA
+936 SVEGVLVEISA
-947 RIEDLMQLRGEHKIA
+947 RIEDFMQMRGEHKIA

-983 WDLTGFWQNT
+983 WDLTGFWKNT

-1004 YPKHPWPEQVIQ
+1004 YPKHPWPESVEP
-1016 N
+1016 

>member
-65 AQFSAKLHGEPC
+65 AQFSAKLHGESC

-123 YHERKADMDLLFAYF
+123 YHERKADMDLLFAFF
-138 RREKSVILSEARQGE
+138 RGT
-153 VEGSKP
+153 
-159 KGPRVSQSDQA
+159 
-170 EAGREGESE
+170 
-179 AISHCFS
+179 
-186 NNRAERPRIAVMS
+186 ERPRIAVMS

-208 MVLGVKCLSLGH
+208 TVLGVKCLSLGH

-274 ARCHTAAA
+274 ARCHTAAS

-416 FGVRNLEFGMDCHA
+416 NTDERTLAGSLQTRDE
-430 SNEARN
+430 S
-436 DVKGECSETACG
+436 
-448 LIAEPHCHGATRNDV
+448 IAKIE
-463 KGECSETAYRLI
+463 
-475 AEPQCHGAMR
+475 
-485 NDVLNLPT
+485 LPT

-538 LASAQSKAD
+538 LASAQSKED

-564 FLQKAKVAYDILTL
+564 FLQKSKVAYDILTL
-578 ANDTLSKSRDIP
+578 ASDTLSKSRDIP

-604 DQITSPTARN
+604 DGLKQDPSTAQQR
-614 DIKGECSETACGL
+614 CSAQDDT
-627 IAEPHCHGATR
+627 
-638 NDVKGECSE
+638 V
-647 TACGLIAEP
+647 
-656 HCHGA
+656 
-661 TRNDEDGYST
+661 
-671 HVIARSATTKQSTEA
+671 RS
-686 FTCKQLLKAFPDR
+686 LLKAFPDR

-733 RTGGGSKSELK
+733 RTGTTKSELK
-744 VNLYAPIAR
+744 VNLYAPVSQ
-753 ELLGGES
+753 EMLGGS
-760 AKTRY
+760 NAKTRY

-789 STTELSRKEI
+789 TTTELSRKEI

-840 GLIKMRLAAKLYP
+840 QLIKMRLAAKLYP

-859 FNEEDMEL
+859 FNDEDMEL

-887 RSIVEE
+887 R
-893 YFGKSMLQWLG
+893 
-904 KTFPDHYVLP
+904 
-914 NGKRARYSYQEVA
+914 N
-927 ITDDGKSVQ
+927 
-936 SIDGVLVEISA
+936 ISA
-947 RIEDLMQLRGEHKIA
+947 NPCCNGSARHSPTITCSPTA
-962 DGKLKVRYDI
+962 S
-972 LAPNFRTIQKT
+972 APVTATKKSPLPT
-983 WDLTGFWQNT
+983 TGNP
-993 YAEVRKELRGR
+993 YKASKAS
-1004 YPKHPWPEQVIQ
+1004 
-1016 N
+1016 

>member
-1 MQYQDLALAEEEG
+1 MNYKDLALAEEES
-14 KLEAAIAASRN
+14 KLEAALGESRN

-40 PYFLSKHCKGRVV
+40 PYFLSRHCKGRVV

-65 AQFSAKLHGEPC
+65 AQFSAKLHEEPC
-77 GKTVGYQFRQD
+77 GKTVGYQFRQE

-93 DTRILFQTYG
+93 ETRILFQTYG

-118 IVFDE
+118 VVFDE
-123 YHERKADMDLLFAYF
+123 YHERKADMDLLFGYF
-138 RREKSVILSEARQGE
+138 MNRRSPV
-153 VEGSKP
+153 KP
-159 KGPRVSQSDQA
+159 GMTATRV
-170 EAGREGESE
+170 
-179 AISHCFS
+179 
-186 NNRAERPRIAVMS
+186 AVMS
-199 AALNRSELE
+199 AALNRDELE
-208 MVLGVKCLSLGH
+208 AVLGVKCLSLGH

-249 RALRTL
+249 RALKTL
-255 YRNNIWQTTLVF
+255 YRNGIWQTTLVF

-274 ARCHTAAA
+274 ARCYSAAA

-311 ERPRVIFTTN
+311 KRPRVIFTTN

-341 RVSIYDDSEKVNVLR
+341 RVSLYDDSEKVNVLR

-389 KRMPQ
+389 KRMPR

-406 ELLLQKAALE
+406 ELILQKAALE
-416 FGVRNLEFGMDCHA
+416 QARVIA
-430 SNEARN
+430 SEARQ
-436 DVKGECSETACG
+436 S
-448 LIAEPHCHGATRNDV
+448 L
-463 KGECSETAYRLI
+463 L
-475 AEPQCHGAMR
+475 Q
-485 NDVLNLPT
+485 LPT
-493 AIPEAREKTAT
+493 PIPEAREQVAT
-504 ALLEK
+504 KLLEG

-515 GAITELGLKAI
+515 GAITELGLRAI
-526 RTPISSIPLALL
+526 RTPVSSIPLALL
-538 LASAQSKAD
+538 LASAQSKAE

-564 FLQKAKVAYDILTL
+564 FLQKSKVAYDVMTL
-578 ANDTLSKSRDIP
+578 AADTLSKAANVP
-590 REVSFTLRQLRDYR
+590 REVSFTLRQLREYR
-604 DQITSPTARN
+604 ESLGKEIPAGVYPGLCSGAGMTAPKERGGPISPTH
-614 DIKGECSETACGL
+614 IKKFVAQ
-627 IAEPHCHGATR
+627 R
-638 NDVKGECSE
+638 
-647 TACGLIAEP
+647 
-656 HCHGA
+656 
-661 TRNDEDGYST
+661 
-671 HVIARSATTKQSTEA
+671 
-686 FTCKQLLKAFPDR
+686 LLKAFPDR
-699 LATPSGNAY
+699 VATPSGSAY
-708 KLANQNVIRLQ
+708 KLSNQNIIRLQ
-719 VAEPPYAILALSML
+719 VAEPPYAILALSIL
-733 RTGGGSKSELK
+733 RAGGGSKSELK
-744 VNLYAPIAR
+744 VNLYAAIGK
-753 ELLGGES
+753 ELLES
-760 AKTRY
+760 DDTKTRY

-783 SENADG
+783 AENADG
-789 STTELSRKEI
+789 SVTELSRKEI
-799 LTQEASPKVLEELK
+799 LTQEASPKVLAELK
-813 KLTVDAW
+813 KLTVTAW
-820 REKIEKENWSGKF
+820 KEKIEKENWSGRY
-833 LTEAVQT
+833 LTEAMETLLV
-840 GLIKMRLAAKLYP
+840 KMRLAAKLYP

-859 FNEEDMEL
+859 FNDEDMEL

-872 ASGKFLLRD
+872 ADGKFLLRD
-881 INEDRY
+881 INEDRF
-887 RSIVEE
+887 RNIVED
-893 YFGKSMLQWLG
+893 YFGKSMLAWLG
-904 KTFPDHYVLP
+904 KTFPDHFVLP

-927 ITDDGKSVQ
+927 TDETLGGQAVQ
-936 SIDGVLVEISA
+936 SADGVLVEISA
-947 RIEDLMQLRGEHKIA
+947 RIEDFMQMRGEHRIA

-1004 YPKHPWPEQVIQ
+1004 YPKHPWPEKVI
-1016 N
+1016 

>member
-65 AQFSAKLHGEPC
+65 AQFSAKLHGESC

-138 RREKSVILSEARQGE
+138 LRGAAIRAER
-153 VEGSKP
+153 
-159 KGPRVSQSDQA
+159 PRVSQSDQA
-170 EAGREGESE
+170 KAGREGESE
-179 AISHCFS
+179 AMSECLRRD
-186 NNRAERPRIAVMS
+186 RAERPRIAVMS
-199 AALNRSELE
+199 AALNREELE
-208 MVLGVKCLSLGH
+208 TVLGVKCLSLGH

-341 RVSIYDDSEKVNVLR
+341 RVSLYDDSEKVNVLR

-416 FGVRNLEFGMDCHA
+416 SMDPI
-430 SNEARN
+430 SRPT
-436 DVKGECSETACG
+436 DSFQGDS
-448 LIAEPHCHGATRNDV
+448 
-463 KGECSETAYRLI
+463 RLT
-475 AEPQCHGAMR
+475 
-485 NDVLNLPT
+485 LPT

-578 ANDTLSKSRDIP
+578 ASDTLSKNRDIP

-604 DQITSPTARN
+604 EIF
-614 DIKGECSETACGL
+614 
-627 IAEPHCHGATR
+627 
-638 NDVKGECSE
+638 
-647 TACGLIAEP
+647 
-656 HCHGA
+656 
-661 TRNDEDGYST
+661 
-671 HVIARSATTKQSTEA
+671 TKQSFSTEQREKGNPEHFNDGFA
-686 FTCKQLLKAFPDR
+686 RDPSTAQQRCSAQDDTARATHSLLKAFPDR

-733 RTGGGSKSELK
+733 RTGTTKSELK
-744 VNLYAPIAR
+744 VNLYAPISKDM
-753 ELLGGES
+753 LGGEE

-783 SENADG
+783 TENTDG
-789 STTELSRKEI
+789 TTTELSRKEI

-833 LTEAVQT
+833 LTESVQT
-840 GLIKMRLAAKLYP
+840 QLIKMRLAAKLYP

-887 RSIVEE
+887 RSIVED

-904 KTFPDHYVLP
+904 KTFPDHYTLP

-927 ITDDGKSVQ
+927 VTDDGKSVQ
-936 SIDGVLVEISA
+936 SIEGVLVEISA
-947 RIEDLMQLRGEHKIA
+947 RIEDLLQLRGEHKIA

-1004 YPKHPWPEQVIQ
+1004 YPKHPWPEQVI
-1016 N
+1016 

>member
-65 AQFSAKLHGEPC
+65 AQFSAKLHGESC

-123 YHERKADMDLLFAYF
+123 YHERKADMDLLFAFF
-138 RREKSVILSEARQGE
+138 RGT
-153 VEGSKP
+153 
-159 KGPRVSQSDQA
+159 
-170 EAGREGESE
+170 
-179 AISHCFS
+179 
-186 NNRAERPRIAVMS
+186 ERPRIAVMS

-208 MVLGVKCLSLGH
+208 TVLGVKCLSLGH

-274 ARCHTAAA
+274 ARCHTAAS

-416 FGVRNLEFGMDCHA
+416 TVGSRKLEVDERTGSALQTRDE
-430 SNEARN
+430 S
-436 DVKGECSETACG
+436 
-448 LIAEPHCHGATRNDV
+448 IAKIE
-463 KGECSETAYRLI
+463 
-475 AEPQCHGAMR
+475 
-485 NDVLNLPT
+485 LPT

-538 LASAQSKAD
+538 LASAQSKED

-564 FLQKAKVAYDILTL
+564 FLQKSKVAYDILTL
-578 ANDTLSKSRDIP
+578 ASDTLSKSRDIP

-604 DQITSPTARN
+604 DGLKQNPSTAQQR
-614 DIKGECSETACGL
+614 CSAQDDT
-627 IAEPHCHGATR
+627 
-638 NDVKGECSE
+638 V
-647 TACGLIAEP
+647 
-656 HCHGA
+656 
-661 TRNDEDGYST
+661 
-671 HVIARSATTKQSTEA
+671 RS
-686 FTCKQLLKAFPDR
+686 LLKAFPDR

-733 RTGGGSKSELK
+733 RTGTTKSELK
-744 VNLYAPIAR
+744 VNLYAPVSQ
-753 ELLGGES
+753 EMLGGS
-760 AKTRY
+760 NAKTRY

-840 GLIKMRLAAKLYP
+840 QLIKMRLAAKLYP

-859 FNEEDMEL
+859 FNDEDMEL

-887 RSIVEE
+887 RSIVED

-904 KTFPDHYVLP
+904 KTFPDHYMLP

-927 ITDDGKSVQ
+927 VTDDGKSVQ
-936 SIDGVLVEISA
+936 SIEGVLVEISA

-1004 YPKHPWPEQVIQ
+1004 YPKHPWPESVI
-1016 N
+1016 

>member
-1 MQYQDLALAEEEG
+1 MTYNDLALAEEEG
-14 KLEAAIAASRN
+14 KLEAALEASRN

-40 PYFLSKHCKGRVV
+40 PYFLSKHCKGRIV
-53 VLQPRRIAALAL
+53 VLQPRRIAALSL

-88 SCKSA
+88 SCKSEG
-93 DTRILFQTYG
+93 TRILFQTYG

-109 LHGKLDADW
+109 LHGKMDADW
-118 IVFDE
+118 VVFDE

-138 RREKSVILSEARQGE
+138 NRRKTKDERRKMDGPSTSSGTL
-153 VEGSKP
+153 
-159 KGPRVSQSDQA
+159 PRV
-170 EAGREGESE
+170 
-179 AISHCFS
+179 
-186 NNRAERPRIAVMS
+186 AVMS
-199 AALNRSELE
+199 AALNREELE
-208 MVLGVKCLSLGH
+208 AVLGVKCLQLGH
-220 PLYPVQIINQTPATG
+220 PLFPVQIIHQAPATG
-235 TSLVSGV
+235 NSLVSGV
-242 GLDAEVV
+242 GIDAEVV

-274 ARCHTAAA
+274 ARCHSAAS

-341 RVSIYDDSEKVNVLR
+341 RVSLYDDSEKVNVLR

-383 WSEESE
+383 WSEDSE
-389 KRMPQ
+389 TRMPR

-416 FGVRNLEFGMDCHA
+416 RFKARGARSEERSNIVITSEAKQSQLE
-430 SNEARN
+430 
-436 DVKGECSETACG
+436 
-448 LIAEPHCHGATRNDV
+448 
-463 KGECSETAYRLI
+463 
-475 AEPQCHGAMR
+475 
-485 NDVLNLPT
+485 LPT
-493 AIPEAREKTAT
+493 PIPEARKIAAT
-504 ALLEK
+504 KLLEG
-509 FGMLQD
+509 FGMLKD
-515 GAITELGLKAI
+515 EAITELGLKAI
-526 RTPISSIPLALL
+526 RTPVSSIPLALL
-538 LASAQSKAD
+538 LASAQSQAD

-556 AWIHSGTE
+556 AWVHSGTE
-564 FLQKAKVAYDILTL
+564 TLQKSKVSQDILTL
-578 ANDTLSKSRDIP
+578 ASDTLSKSINAP

-604 DQITSPTARN
+604 DQVASPTPQR
-614 DIKGECSETACGL
+614 SE
-627 IAEPHCHGATR
+627 
-638 NDVKGECSE
+638 
-647 TACGLIAEP
+647 
-656 HCHGA
+656 
-661 TRNDEDGYST
+661 
-671 HVIARSATTKQSTEA
+671 ATTSNLVA
-686 FTCKQLLKAFPDR
+686 LNLLKAFPDR
-699 LATPSGNAY
+699 LATPSGSAY
-708 KLANQNVIRLQ
+708 KLANQNIIRLQ
-719 VAEPPYAILALSML
+719 VAEPPYAILALTML

-744 VNLYAPIAR
+744 VNLYAPITQDM
-753 ELLGGES
+753 LGGNT

-783 SENADG
+783 TENADG
-789 STTELSRKEI
+789 TTTELSRKEI
-799 LTQEASPKVLEELK
+799 IPQEASPKVLAKLK
-813 KLTVDAW
+813 ELTVNAW
-820 REKIEKENWSGKF
+820 REKIEKENWSGRY
-833 LTEAVQT
+833 LTEQMQT
-840 GLIKMRLAAKLYP
+840 QLIKMRLAAKLYP

-872 ASGKFLLRD
+872 ASGIFLLRD
-881 INEDRY
+881 IDESRY
-887 RSIVEE
+887 RNIVEE
-893 YFGKSMLQWLG
+893 YFGKSMLAWLN

-914 NGKRARYSYQEVA
+914 NGKRARYSYQAVA
-927 ITDDGKSVQ
+927 IDDSGKSVQ
-936 SIDGVLVEISA
+936 SIEGVLVEISA
-947 RIEDLMQLRGEHKIA
+947 RIEDFMQLRGEHKIA

-1004 YPKHPWPEQVIQ
+1004 YPKHPWPESIEL
-1016 N
+1016 

>member
-1 MQYQDLALAEEEG
+1 MTYNDLALAEEES
-14 KLEAAIAASRN
+14 KLEAALDSSRN

-53 VLQPRRIAALAL
+53 VLQPRRIAALSL

-109 LHGKLDADW
+109 LHGKMDADW
-118 IVFDE
+118 VVFDE
-123 YHERKADMDLLFAYF
+123 YHERKADMDLLFGYLL
-138 RREKSVILSEARQGE
+138 RREVSGPSA
-153 VEGSKP
+153 GS
-159 KGPRVSQSDQA
+159 GTLPRV
-170 EAGREGESE
+170 
-179 AISHCFS
+179 
-186 NNRAERPRIAVMS
+186 AVMS
-199 AALNRSELE
+199 AALNREELE
-208 MVLGVKCLSLGH
+208 AVLGVKCLSLGH
-220 PLYPVQIINQTPATG
+220 PLFPVQIIHQAPATG
-235 TSLVSGV
+235 NSLVSGV
-242 GLDAEVV
+242 GIDAEVV

-274 ARCHTAAA
+274 ARCHSAAA
-282 EALGNNCAEFLEL
+282 EALGNSCAEFLEL

-302 TQDRIFEVT
+302 TQDRIFEIT

-341 RVSIYDDSEKVNVLR
+341 RVSLYDDSEKVNVLR
-356 TLPISMQNAIQRSGR
+356 TMPISMQNAIQRSGR

-383 WSEESE
+383 WSEDSE
-389 KRMPQ
+389 TRMPR

-416 FGVRNLEFGMDCHA
+416 FGLDCRA

-436 DVKGECSETACG
+436 DASNNVIASEAKQSQ
-448 LIAEPHCHGATRNDV
+448 LE
-463 KGECSETAYRLI
+463 
-475 AEPQCHGAMR
+475 
-485 NDVLNLPT
+485 LPT
-493 AIPEAREKTAT
+493 PIPEARAQAAT
-504 ALLEK
+504 KLLEG
-509 FGMLQD
+509 FGMLKE
-515 GAITELGLKAI
+515 GSITELGLKAI
-526 RTPISSIPLALL
+526 RTPVSSIPLALL
-538 LASAQSKAD
+538 LASAQSQAD

-556 AWIHSGTE
+556 AWVHSGTE
-564 FLQKAKVAYDILTL
+564 TLQKSKVSQDILTL
-578 ANDTLSKSRDIP
+578 ATDTLAKSINVP

-604 DQITSPTARN
+604 D
-614 DIKGECSETACGL
+614 GL
-627 IAEPHCHGATR
+627 DERIDCHASNETR
-638 NDVKGECSE
+638 ND
-647 TACGLIAEP
+647 
-656 HCHGA
+656 
-661 TRNDEDGYST
+661 NST
-671 HVIARSATTKQSTEA
+671 HSNTSRLVAQS
-686 FTCKQLLKAFPDR
+686 LLKAFPDR
-699 LATPSGNAY
+699 LATPSGSAY
-708 KLANQNVIRLQ
+708 KLANQNIIRLQ
-719 VAEPPYAILALSML
+719 VAEPPYAILALTML

-744 VNLYAPIAR
+744 VNLYAPITQDM
-753 ELLGGES
+753 LGGNT

-783 SENADG
+783 TENADG
-789 STTELSRKEI
+789 TTTELSRKEI
-799 LTQEASPKVLEELK
+799 IPQEASPKVLAKLK
-813 KLTVDAW
+813 ELTVNAW
-820 REKIEKENWSGKF
+820 REKIEKENWSGRY
-833 LTEAVQT
+833 LTEQMQT
-840 GLIKMRLAAKLYP
+840 QLIKMRLAAKLYP

-872 ASGKFLLRD
+872 ASGIFLLRD
-881 INEDRY
+881 INEDRF
-887 RSIVEE
+887 RNIVEE
-893 YFGKSMLQWLG
+893 YFGKSMLAWLNR
-904 KTFPDHYVLP
+904 TFPDHYTLP
-914 NGKRARYSYQEVA
+914 NGKRARYSYQAVA
-927 ITDDGKSVQ
+927 IDDSGKSVQ
-936 SIDGVLVEISA
+936 SIEGVLVEISA
-947 RIEDLMQLRGEHKIA
+947 RIEDFMQLHGEHRIA

-1004 YPKHPWPEQVIQ
+1004 YPKHPWPETVMSYEL
-1016 N
+1016 

>member
-1 MQYQDLALAEEEG
+1 MTYNDLALAEEEG
-14 KLEAAIAASRN
+14 KLEAALAESRN

-53 VLQPRRIAALAL
+53 VLQPRRIAALSL
-65 AQFSAKLHGEPC
+65 AQFSAKLHNEPC

-88 SCKSA
+88 SCKSTG
-93 DTRILFQTYG
+93 TRILFQTYG

-109 LHGKLDADW
+109 LHGKCDAEW

-138 RREKSVILSEARQGE
+138 RGAER
-153 VEGSKP
+153 
-159 KGPRVSQSDQA
+159 PRVSRSDQA
-170 EAGREGESE
+170 QAGRGGESE
-179 AISHCFS
+179 AMPEVLLYD
-186 NNRAERPRIAVMS
+186 RAERPRIAVMS

-208 MVLGVKCLSLGH
+208 TVLGVKCLTLGH

-235 TSLVSGV
+235 NSLVSGV

-249 RALRTL
+249 RALKTL

-274 ARCHTAAA
+274 ARCHSAAA
-282 EALGNNCAEFLEL
+282 EALGQNCAEFLEL

-341 RVSIYDDSEKVNVLR
+341 RVSIYDDSEKVSVLR

-389 KRMPQ
+389 KRMPR
-394 GIVPE
+394 GIIPE
-399 VLQIEPS
+399 VTQIEPS

-416 FGVRNLEFGMDCHA
+416 SLDPISRPTDSFQGDRQEHPRTHC
-430 SNEARN
+430 S
-436 DVKGECSETACG
+436 DVTKRDEG
-448 LIAEPHCHGATRNDV
+448 IV
-463 KGECSETAYRLI
+463 
-475 AEPQCHGAMR
+475 
-485 NDVLNLPT
+485 LPT
-493 AIPEAREKTAT
+493 AIPEAREQAAT
-504 ALLEK
+504 KLLEG
-509 FGMLQD
+509 FGMLKD
-515 GAITELGLKAI
+515 GAITELGLRAI
-526 RTPISSIPLALL
+526 RTPVSSIPLALL
-538 LASAQSKAD
+538 LATANGPQD

-564 FLQKAKVAYDILTL
+564 YLQKTKYPQDVLTL
-578 ANDTLSKSRDIP
+578 AADTLSKTVSAP
-590 REVSFTLRQLRDYR
+590 REVTFTLRQLREYR
-604 DQITSPTARN
+604 DTLAASRLRC
-614 DIKGECSETACGL
+614 DE
-627 IAEPHCHGATR
+627 GATSQQCDDPNR
-638 NDVKGECSE
+638 HTAVERQRDKG
-647 TACGLIAEP
+647 IQ
-656 HCHGA
+656 
-661 TRNDEDGYST
+661 
-671 HVIARSATTKQSTEA
+671 SA
-686 FTCKQLLKAFPDR
+686 FLCKQLLKAFPDR

-719 VAEPPYAILALSML
+719 VSEPPYAILALSML
-733 RTGGGSKSELK
+733 RTGTTKSELK
-744 VNLYAPIAR
+744 VNLFAPIAQ
-753 ELLGGES
+753 EMLAGKS
-760 AKTRY
+760 AQARY

-776 IGVEISE
+776 IGVEVSE
-783 SENADG
+783 AANADG

-799 LTQEASPKVLEELK
+799 LTQEAPPKVLEELK
-813 KLTVDAW
+813 KLTVTAW
-820 REKIEKENWSGKF
+820 KEKIEKENWSGRY
-833 LTEAVQT
+833 LTESVQT
-840 GLIKMRLAAKLYP
+840 LLTKMRLAAKLYP

-859 FNEEDMEL
+859 FNDEDMEI

-872 ASGKFLLRD
+872 ADGKFLLRD

-887 RSIVEE
+887 RNIVED
-893 YFGKSMLQWLG
+893 YFGKSMLAWLG
-904 KTFPDHYVLP
+904 KTFPDHFMLP

-927 ITDDGKSVQ
+927 TDEMLGGQAVESAE
-936 SIDGVLVEISA
+936 GVLVEISA
-947 RIEDLMQLRGEHKIA
+947 RIEDFMQLRGEHKIA

-1004 YPKHPWPEQVIQ
+1004 YPKHPWPEKVI
-1016 N
+1016 

>member
-1 MQYQDLALAEEEG
+1 MTYNDLALAEEES
-14 KLEAAIAASRN
+14 KLEAAIEASRN

-40 PYFLSKHCKGRVV
+40 PYFLSKHCKGRIV
-53 VLQPRRIAALAL
+53 VLQPRRIAALSL

-93 DTRILFQTYG
+93 GTRILFQTYG

-109 LHGKLDADW
+109 LHGKMDADW
-118 IVFDE
+118 VVFDE
-123 YHERKADMDLLFAYF
+123 YHERKADMDLLFGYF
-138 RREKSVILSEARQGE
+138 IRREVSGPSAVLRQAQHASSGTL
-153 VEGSKP
+153 
-159 KGPRVSQSDQA
+159 PRV
-170 EAGREGESE
+170 
-179 AISHCFS
+179 
-186 NNRAERPRIAVMS
+186 AVMS
-199 AALNRSELE
+199 AALNREELE
-208 MVLGVKCLSLGH
+208 AVLGVKCLQLGH
-220 PLYPVQIINQTPATG
+220 PLFPVQIIHQAPATG
-235 TSLVSGV
+235 NSLVSGV
-242 GLDAEVV
+242 GIDAEVV

-274 ARCHTAAA
+274 ARCHSAAS

-341 RVSIYDDSEKVNVLR
+341 RVSLYDDSEKVNVLR
-356 TLPISMQNAIQRSGR
+356 TMPISMQNAIQRSGR

-383 WSEESE
+383 WSKDSE
-389 KRMPQ
+389 TRMPK

-416 FGVRNLEFGMDCHA
+416 LDERRETRDERH
-430 SNEARN
+430 EAR
-436 DVKGECSETACG
+436 GARSEERSNIV
-448 LIAEPHCHGATRNDV
+448 IA
-463 KGECSETAYRLI
+463 SEAKQSQL
-475 AEPQCHGAMR
+475 E
-485 NDVLNLPT
+485 LPT
-493 AIPEAREKTAT
+493 PIPEARAQTAT
-504 ALLEK
+504 KLLEG
-509 FGMLQD
+509 FGMLKD
-515 GAITELGLKAI
+515 GTITELGLKAI
-526 RTPISSIPLALL
+526 RTPVSSIPLALL
-538 LASAQSKAD
+538 LASAQSQAD

-556 AWIHSGTE
+556 AWVHSGTE
-564 FLQKAKVAYDILTL
+564 TLQKSKFPQDILTL
-578 ANDTLSKSRDIP
+578 AADTLSKSINVP
-590 REVSFTLRQLRDYR
+590 REVSFTFRQLKDFRDGLDER
-604 DQITSPTARN
+604 IDCHASNEARN
-614 DIKGECSETACGL
+614 D
-627 IAEPHCHGATR
+627 
-638 NDVKGECSE
+638 N
-647 TACGLIAEP
+647 
-656 HCHGA
+656 
-661 TRNDEDGYST
+661 ST
-671 HVIARSATTKQSTEA
+671 HSNTPNLVVQS
-686 FTCKQLLKAFPDR
+686 LLKAFPDR
-699 LATPSGNAY
+699 LATPSGSAY
-708 KLANQNVIRLQ
+708 KLANQNIIRLQ
-719 VAEPPYAILALSML
+719 VAEPPYAILALTML

-744 VNLYAPIAR
+744 VNLYAPITQDM
-753 ELLGGES
+753 LGGS
-760 AKTRY
+760 TAKTRY

-783 SENADG
+783 TENADG

-799 LTQEASPKVLEELK
+799 IPQEASPKVLAALK
-813 KLTVDAW
+813 EHTVDAW
-820 REKIEKENWSGKF
+820 REKIEKENWSGRY
-833 LTEAVQT
+833 LTESMQT
-840 GLIKMRLAAKLYP
+840 QLIKMRLAAKLYP

-872 ASGKFLLRD
+872 ASGIFLLRD
-881 INEDRY
+881 INEDRF
-887 RSIVEE
+887 RHIVEE
-893 YFGKSMLQWLG
+893 YFGKSMLAWLT

-914 NGKRARYSYQEVA
+914 NGKRARYSYQAVA
-927 ITDDGKSVQ
+927 IDDSGKSVQ
-936 SIDGVLVEISA
+936 SIEGVLVEISA
-947 RIEDLMQLRGEHKIA
+947 RIEDFMQLRGEHRIA

-1004 YPKHPWPEQVIQ
+1004 YPKHPWPETI
-1016 N
+1016 NI

>member
-1 MQYQDLALAEEEG
+1 MNYKDLALAEEEG

-65 AQFSAKLHGEPC
+65 AQFSAKLHGETC

-123 YHERKADMDLLFAYF
+123 YHERKADMDLLFAFF
-138 RREKSVILSEARQGE
+138 RGAK
-153 VEGSKP
+153 K
-159 KGPRVSQSDQA
+159 
-170 EAGREGESE
+170 
-179 AISHCFS
+179 
-186 NNRAERPRIAVMS
+186 PRIAVMS

-208 MVLGVKCLSLGH
+208 TVLGVKCLSLGH

-274 ARCHTAAA
+274 ARCHTAAS
-282 EALGNNCAEFLEL
+282 EALGPNCAEFLEL

-341 RVSIYDDSEKVNVLR
+341 RVSLYDDSEKVNVLR

-416 FGVRNLEFGMDCHA
+416 DLGEERRSRNESGMTDGI
-430 SNEARN
+430 
-436 DVKGECSETACG
+436 V
-448 LIAEPHCHGATRNDV
+448 
-463 KGECSETAYRLI
+463 
-475 AEPQCHGAMR
+475 
-485 NDVLNLPT
+485 LPT

-515 GAITELGLKAI
+515 GTITALGLKAI
-526 RTPISSIPLALL
+526 RTPVSSIPLALL

-578 ANDTLSKSRDIP
+578 ASDTLSKNRDVP
-590 REVSFTLRQLRDYR
+590 REISFTLRQLRDYR
-604 DQITSPTARN
+604 DKI
-614 DIKGECSETACGL
+614 
-627 IAEPHCHGATR
+627 
-638 NDVKGECSE
+638 
-647 TACGLIAEP
+647 
-656 HCHGA
+656 
-661 TRNDEDGYST
+661 DERTGSVLQTKDERES
-671 HVIARSATTKQSTEA
+671 VIRS
-686 FTCKQLLKAFPDR
+686 LLKAFPDR

-733 RTGGGSKSELK
+733 RTGTTKSELK
-744 VNLYAPIAR
+744 VNLYAPISQDM
-753 ELLGGES
+753 LGGS
-760 AKTRY
+760 NAKTRY

-840 GLIKMRLAAKLYP
+840 QLIKMRLAAKLYP

-872 ASGKFLLRD
+872 ANGKFLLRD

-887 RSIVEE
+887 RSIIED

-904 KTFPDHYVLP
+904 KTFPDHYTLP

-927 ITDDGKSVQ
+927 VSDDGKSVQ
-936 SIDGVLVEISA
+936 SIEGVLVEISA

-1004 YPKHPWPEQVIQ
+1004 YPKHPWPESVI
-1016 N
+1016 